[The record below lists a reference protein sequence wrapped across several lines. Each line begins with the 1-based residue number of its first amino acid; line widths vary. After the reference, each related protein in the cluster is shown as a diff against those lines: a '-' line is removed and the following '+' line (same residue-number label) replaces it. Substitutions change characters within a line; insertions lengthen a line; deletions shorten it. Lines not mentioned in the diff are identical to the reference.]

1 MPFAVGSLNREGA
14 KDAKDAKDIL
24 TIGIPLLFCAL
35 LYFRGLY
42 LTVQWE

>member
-1 MPFAVGSLNREGA
+1 MQFAVGSLNREGA
-14 KDAKDAKDIL
+14 KDAKDIL
-24 TIGIPLLFCAL
+24 TIEIPLLFCAL